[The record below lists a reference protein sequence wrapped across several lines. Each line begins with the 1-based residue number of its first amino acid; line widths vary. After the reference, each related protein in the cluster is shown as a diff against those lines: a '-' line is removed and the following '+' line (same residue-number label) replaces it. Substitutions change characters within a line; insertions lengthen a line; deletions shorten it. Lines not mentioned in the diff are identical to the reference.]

1 MQKKINT
8 LIDDETDQLQPSCE
22 NKIASKNTRITTKKN
37 PVQSVIVD
45 TLRFQIYINNYS
57 VK

>member
-22 NKIASKNTRITTKKN
+22 NKIASKNTRITTKKTPSN
-37 PVQSVIVD
+37 Q
-45 TLRFQIYINNYS
+45 
-57 VK
+57 